1 MNKSIKKR
9 IQITSTGKIRR
20 RSMALGHSRTNKNSR
35 QMKRKKL
42 SRGID
47 ITSQVITKHFR

>member
-9 IQITSTGKIRR
+9 IRVTSTGKLQRR
-20 RSMALGHSRTNKNSR
+20 AMSLGHSRTNKNSR

-47 ITSQVITKHFR
+47 IQSQVITKHFR